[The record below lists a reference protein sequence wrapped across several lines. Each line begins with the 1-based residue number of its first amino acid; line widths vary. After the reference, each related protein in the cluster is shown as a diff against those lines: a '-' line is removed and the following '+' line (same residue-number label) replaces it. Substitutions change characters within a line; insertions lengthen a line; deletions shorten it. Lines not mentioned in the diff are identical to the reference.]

1 MKKLSILLI
10 ILTLCSF
17 TSFSQET
24 KIEDESVAIKNV
36 ITSAYINGIHNLGD
50 IQAIKDGFHP
60 GFDLLIQDKGHLSFL
75 PIYTWIEMVEQR
87 KTENPNG
94 PAEKT
99 SVEFVNIDVT
109 GTAAVAKIDLFKGGK
124 KIFTDYLSLYKF
136 DESWKI
142 VSKIYYRIPE

>member
-1 MKKLSILLI
+1 M
-10 ILTLCSF
+10 LTLCNF
-17 TSFSQET
+17 TSSSQET
-24 KIEDESVAIKNV
+24 KIEDENIAIKNV
-36 ITSAYINGIHNLGD
+36 IKSAYIDGIHNLGD

-87 KTENPNG
+87 KAENPNG

-99 SVEFVNIDVT
+99 SVEFVSIDIT
-109 GTAAVAKIDLFKGGK
+109 GTAAVAKIDLFRGGK

-136 DESWKI
+136 DENWKI

>member
-1 MKKLSILLI
+1 MKKTSILLTVL
-10 ILTLCSF
+10 ILTGFAAFAQDLKSEND
-17 TSFSQET
+17 T
-24 KIEDESVAIKNV
+24 IAIKRL
-36 ITSAYINGIHNLGD
+36 ISTAYIEGIHNLGD

-60 GFDLLIQDKGHLSFL
+60 GFDLLIQDRGHLSFL
-75 PIYTWIEMVEQR
+75 PIYTWIEMTEQR
-87 KTENPNG
+87 KKENPGG

-99 SVEFVNIDVT
+99 SVEFVNIDIT

-136 DESWKI
+136 DKDWKI

>member
-1 MKKLSILLI
+1 MKNISLLLILLV
-10 ILTLCSF
+10 F
-17 TSFSQET
+17 NGVVAFSQDT
-24 KIEDESVAIKNV
+24 KTENDTIAIQKV
-36 ITSAYINGIHNLGD
+36 ITTAYIEGIHNLGN

-60 GFDLLIQDKGHLSFL
+60 GFDLLIQDRGHLSFL

-87 KTENPNG
+87 KAENPNG

-99 SVEFVNIDVT
+99 SVGFVNIDVT

-136 DESWKI
+136 DGNWKI

>member
-1 MKKLSILLI
+1 MKKISILLI

-24 KIEDESVAIKNV
+24 KTDGETIAIKNV
-36 ITSAYINGIHNLGD
+36 ITSAYIDGIHNLGD

-87 KTENPNG
+87 KAENPNG
-94 PAEKT
+94 PAEQT

-109 GTAAVAKIDLFKGGK
+109 GTAAIAKIDLFKGGK

-136 DESWKI
+136 DENWKI

>member
-1 MKKLSILLI
+1 MKKISILLI
-10 ILTLCSF
+10 ILTLSSLS
-17 TSFSQET
+17 SFSQQT
-24 KIEDESVAIKNV
+24 KIEIETSAIQNV

-60 GFDLLIQDKGHLSFL
+60 GFNLLIQEKGHLSFL

-87 KTENPNG
+87 KAENPNG

-99 SVEFVNIDVT
+99 SVEFVNIDIT
-109 GTAAVAKIDLFKGGK
+109 GTAAVAKIDLFKGDK

-136 DESWKI
+136 DENWKI
-142 VSKIYYRIPE
+142 VSKIYFRIPE